1 MASDSLI
8 NVIAGLVKR
17 DGRIA
22 KEADQKVKAK
32 LKAEKEKKDGEEED
46 DEDEDPV
53 GDPTPAGKDTAT
65 EPEED
70 EQEPE
75 EKPKDGEGGE
85 EPDNK
90 ITGPDPAL
98 VAQVAAIIK
107 KELKD
112 EEQAKKNQ
120 EVKLSGKKEK
130 INTKPTMK
138 QEGKM
143 NFREAIRASLTGSP
157 MAEGYESHVLEILN
171 DEGIDG
177 PLGYEPF
184 FEDGKLLVMKGQEGR
199 AKKALKN
206 SGEIRKLPKI
216 IGEEKVVD
224 EKVEIDDGKLTDE
237 ESELQKKYK
246 EFYDKM
252 LAKFGV
258 KSPGEMDD
266 DKKKEFFNAIE
277 KGWKEGEGPV
287 EENLEDF
294 EEFLVNM
301 VAVDELKMSTADKKK
316 AALYRRSPA
325 GKKAIKKYL
334 KKSSRPGYKPDKQ
347 LAKAMKK
354 SAKKPGI
361 RSSFEPEGEEQIEE
375 SREPVSVDGRRKGF
389 KEAIRR
395 LTYEKLRKLHDKAKS
410 EEVRRS
416 VERWSS
422 ETLEE
427 SKKKIEIDEA
437 KSGTG
442 YELYHKDFS
451 SAMQHAYDHAKKK
464 GFVVDPGEIDDK
476 VATGPKKPSSGKTNR
491 YILGTDKKKNVH
503 VQVTNLDN
511 KRYELNMYIEEVEPV
526 DEGKGIGNFNTD
538 PKKIKKEYEDN
549 EDINHHTEN
558 YLLLAVHFG
567 TNTQVKKVKEIMKR
581 NEKQGSTS
589 QKDND
594 WMYKNIMPYYDK
606 IRNEEVELGETVE
619 LQIVMALDDVD
630 IVATE
635 ITDKEVTVKKKEVK
649 KAEAALKKSFKG
661 KKVPKVIGEKFT
673 ISAFDKI
680 KGIRNRLNEGI
691 DRVAAVELKTYIE
704 NDSDLYRQQIVPI
717 IKNVQRKMKSGK
729 YDHTKAPKLWMY
741 LIDNGAKK
749 YVKEFGGNVKD
760 MFPKDLRMSVANEFA
775 NEYRAEIEIQGG
787 EMV

>member
-1 MASDSLI
+1 
-8 NVIAGLVKR
+8 
-17 DGRIA
+17 
-22 KEADQKVKAK
+22 
-32 LKAEKEKKDGEEED
+32 
-46 DEDEDPV
+46 
-53 GDPTPAGKDTAT
+53 
-65 EPEED
+65 
-70 EQEPE
+70 
-75 EKPKDGEGGE
+75 
-85 EPDNK
+85 
-90 ITGPDPAL
+90 
-98 VAQVAAIIK
+98 
-107 KELKD
+107 
-112 EEQAKKNQ
+112 
-120 EVKLSGKKEK
+120 
-130 INTKPTMK
+130 
-138 QEGKM
+138 
-143 NFREAIRASLTGSP
+143 
-157 MAEGYESHVLEILN
+157 
-171 DEGIDG
+171 
-177 PLGYEPF
+177 
-184 FEDGKLLVMKGQEGR
+184 
-199 AKKALKN
+199 
-206 SGEIRKLPKI
+206 
-216 IGEEKVVD
+216 
-224 EKVEIDDGKLTDE
+224 
-237 ESELQKKYK
+237 
-246 EFYDKM
+246 
-252 LAKFGV
+252 
-258 KSPGEMDD
+258 
-266 DKKKEFFNAIE
+266 
-277 KGWKEGEGPV
+277 
-287 EENLEDF
+287 
-294 EEFLVNM
+294 
-301 VAVDELKMSTADKKK
+301 
-316 AALYRRSPA
+316 
-325 GKKAIKKYL
+325 
-334 KKSSRPGYKPDKQ
+334 
-347 LAKAMKK
+347 
-354 SAKKPGI
+354 
-361 RSSFEPEGEEQIEE
+361 
-375 SREPVSVDGRRKGF
+375 
-389 KEAIRR
+389 
-395 LTYEKLRKLHDKAKS
+395 
-410 EEVRRS
+410 
-416 VERWSS
+416 
-422 ETLEE
+422 
-427 SKKKIEIDEA
+427 
-437 KSGTG
+437 
-442 YELYHKDFS
+442 
-451 SAMQHAYDHAKKK
+451 MQHAYDHAKKK
-464 GFVVDPGEIDDK
+464 GFVVDTKEIDDK

-511 KRYELNMYIEEVEPV
+511 KRYELNMYIEEVEVNENLVSQGKKALEKAGIKVRQKDTKLFVAKKDRKKAGEILIKTIHRDAWFSDDAPMLRNEEVEPV

>member
-112 EEQAKKNQ
+112 EDQAKKDQ

-266 DKKKEFFNAIE
+266 DKKKEFFNALE

-427 SKKKIEIDEA
+427 SQKKIEIDEA

-464 GFVVDPGEIDDK
+464 GFVVDTKEIDDK